1 MAEALTNRLH
11 AALSCVA
18 RDLTRHGRRFALV
31 GGLAVSIR
39 AEPRL
44 TRDLDLAVVAADDAD
59 AEGLVRALT
68 ADGYRAAAVVEHE
81 ERKRLATV
89 RLVTPGGNEAG
100 IVLDVLFASS
110 GIESEVV
117 TDAELLEVLPGTTLP
132 VARVGHLVALKL
144 LARDDRRRP
153 QDADDL
159 AALRRAASDDDVE
172 CARGAVALIQRR
184 GFARGRD
191 LQASLVAWLAD
202 ASLGSGR

>member
-1 MAEALTNRLH
+1 
-11 AALSCVA
+11 
-18 RDLTRHGRRFALV
+18 
-31 GGLAVSIR
+31 
-39 AEPRL
+39 
-44 TRDLDLAVVAADDAD
+44 
-59 AEGLVRALT
+59 
-68 ADGYRAAAVVEHE
+68 VEHQ

-89 RLVTPGGNEAG
+89 RLVTPGSNEAG

-159 AALRRAASDDDVE
+159 AALRCAASDDDVE
-172 CARGAVALIQRR
+172 RAREAVALIQRR